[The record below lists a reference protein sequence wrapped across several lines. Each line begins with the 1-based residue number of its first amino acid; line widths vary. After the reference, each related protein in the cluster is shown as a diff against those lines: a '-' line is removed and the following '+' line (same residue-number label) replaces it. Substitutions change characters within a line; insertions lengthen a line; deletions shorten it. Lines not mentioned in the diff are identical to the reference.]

1 MLPGC
6 PPGPVHALPQI
17 ALDSALRVTYAR
29 RAHHYGASPCHE
41 LLARCSAGLS
51 GDAPAFGWPHASVAL
66 DNRGGKMAF
75 KLNHLHIKT
84 KDPQQ
89 TAKFYVDNMGAKIV
103 AEIGTRGYRL
113 DLHGLTINLTT
124 HVEDQTRQQLYGMEH
139 FALNTD
145 DLDGTVAKLKANG
158 AQVLEQMTSGNGR
171 RICFLEGPD
180 GVQLEIIEAQV

>member
-1 MLPGC
+1 MLAMLITVEPRSARPFWHDAPLILMATHRRLGIYTRLL
-6 PPGPVHALPQI
+6 GP
-17 ALDSALRVTYAR
+17 DDR
-29 RAHHYGASPCHE
+29 RA
-41 LLARCSAGLS
+41 
-51 GDAPAFGWPHASVAL
+51 
-66 DNRGGKMAF
+66 KMAF
-75 KLNHLHIKT
+75 KLNHLHLKT
-84 KDPQQ
+84 KDPQK
-89 TAKFYVDNMGAKIV
+89 TAKFYVDNLGATIV

-124 HVEDQTRQQLYGMEH
+124 HVEEQTRQQLYGMEH

>member
-1 MLPGC
+1 MLAVLITVEHRSVISLWHDTPL
-6 PPGPVHALPQI
+6 PPMATHKRSGIDTP
-17 ALDSALRVTYAR
+17 ALDPDDWR
-29 RAHHYGASPCHE
+29 
-41 LLARCSAGLS
+41 
-51 GDAPAFGWPHASVAL
+51 
-66 DNRGGKMAF
+66 GKMAF
-75 KLNHLHIKT
+75 KLNHLHLKT

-89 TAKFYVDNMGAKIV
+89 TAKFYVDNLGATVV

-124 HVEDQTRQQLYGMEH
+124 HIEDQTRQQLYGMEH

-158 AQVLEQMTSGNGR
+158 AQVLEQMTSANGR

-180 GVQLEIIEAQV
+180 GVQLEVIEAQS